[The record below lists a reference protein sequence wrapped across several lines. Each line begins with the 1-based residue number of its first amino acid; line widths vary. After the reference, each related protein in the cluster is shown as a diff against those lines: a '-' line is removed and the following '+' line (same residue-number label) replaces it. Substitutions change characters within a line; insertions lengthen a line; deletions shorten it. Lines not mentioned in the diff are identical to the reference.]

1 MGKHLLVWRLAV
13 KDIRHRPVL
22 AALLLVAI
30 AAGAATLTLG
40 LALRGTTDNPYA
52 RTRAATN
59 GPDVVAT
66 GHQRRPAG
74 SGPARDLGAS
84 RAGPRRGRLQR
95 ALPRD
100 VGIASDRPHEGDGRG
115 GGAQRRA
122 LCSRSA
128 EADAGHLGATRR
140 SRRRGR
146 LCGRARSARR

>member
-1 MGKHLLVWRLAV
+1 MGKALLVWRLAV

-66 GHQRRPAG
+66 DFNGDPQAPAQA
-74 SGPARDLGAS
+74 SDLVAS
-84 RAGPRRGRLQR
+84 RARPRRGRLQR

-100 VGIASDRPHEGDGRG
+100 VGVASDRRTRGRRPRSK
-115 GGAQRRA
+115 GGAPRPLQ
-122 LCSRSA
+122 SIGRS
-128 EADAGHLGATRR
+128 
-140 SRRRGR
+140 
-146 LCGRARSARR
+146 